1 MKAIIMGAKKSFS
14 LTFFSCWTTLFVIYS
29 RYSHQTLLSGF
40 TMGLLKGTWGG
51 VCYTITTTD
60 CDCGTYLTHKPWTVI
75 IVCQSVYRLE
85 SGLGH
90 TLHNILWK
98 LKQSFSLTFFSCWTT
113 LLVIYSLYWGQT
125 LLSGFTI
132 GLLKGTWG
140 GVCYTITTADCD
152 CGTYLT
158 RKPWT
163 VIIVCKNV
171 YRLESGLGYTLHNIL
186 WKQQLR
192 KLKQSYSLTFFFC

>member
-1 MKAIIMGAKKSFS
+1 
-14 LTFFSCWTTLFVIYS
+14 
-29 RYSHQTLLSGF
+29 
-40 TMGLLKGTWGG
+40 MGLLKGTWGG

-113 LLVIYSLYWGQT
+113 HSVVYPFYWGQT
-125 LLSGFTI
+125 LLPGFAI
-132 GLLKGTWG
+132 GLLKCTFG
-140 GVCYTITTADCD
+140 GVFYTVTATGCDLNTHLTSKLWTIIIFCKKSLVKCNGKSSYFCYNCKLGASTIHWGVSFGSFNLKIPIGDFFM
-152 CGTYLT
+152 
-158 RKPWT
+158 
-163 VIIVCKNV
+163 V
-171 YRLESGLGYTLHNIL
+171 Y
-186 WKQQLR
+186 
-192 KLKQSYSLTFFFC
+192 